1 MSKIKLSDHFT
12 YKRLLRFVFPTIIM
26 MMFTSIYGVVDGFF
40 VSNFVGKTPFAA
52 LNLVM
57 PFVMILG
64 GMGFMIGTGGSALV
78 AKELGL
84 GNRDRANRY
93 FTLLIYFTIALGLV
107 LSAIGVIFIRPVS
120 IFLGATESMIESAV
134 LYGRITTGFTVS
146 FMLQNVFQSFL
157 AAAEKPRMG
166 LRVTVAA
173 GLTNAVLDA
182 LFIIVFKWGLA
193 GAALAT
199 GIGQCVGGIIPLI
212 YFMRKNSSLLRLT
225 KPKFELK
232 PIVKTCTNGSSELMS
247 NISSSIV
254 GMLYNWQ
261 LIRLI
266 GENGVSAYGVLMYVQ
281 FIFIA
286 IPIGY
291 SIGTAPLVSFNYGAG
306 NHTEMKNLLKK
317 SIILNAVT
325 GITLTVLAISLSSPL
340 AHIFVGYDRELYDL
354 SVSAFKL
361 FSLAFILDGLN
372 IFASGFFTAL
382 NNGLVSAVIS
392 FLRTLVFQTSSIIVL
407 PIILGPDGIWL
418 ANTVAQVFAFIIS
431 LIFLIALRKRYKY
444 F

>member
-52 LNLVM
+52 LNIVM

-232 PIVKTCTNGSSELMS
+232 PIVKACTNGSSELMS

-407 PIILGPDGIWL
+407 PIILAPTESGLQIR
-418 ANTVAQVFAFIIS
+418 S
-431 LIFLIALRKRYKY
+431 HRFLRL
-444 F
+444 

>member
-84 GNRDRANRY
+84 GNRDRATRY

-232 PIVKTCTNGSSELMS
+232 PIVKACTNGSSELMS